1 MIYFKTRLLIHRKFF
16 YHNSKDGIKFK
27 NLLHITLKSVILKMT
42 DGEHAETRCIAL
54 SGSDREGSA
63 VVRDKPFPTRRNPK
77 HKNRFYK
84 R

>member
-1 MIYFKTRLLIHRKFF
+1 
-16 YHNSKDGIKFK
+16 
-27 NLLHITLKSVILKMT
+27 MT